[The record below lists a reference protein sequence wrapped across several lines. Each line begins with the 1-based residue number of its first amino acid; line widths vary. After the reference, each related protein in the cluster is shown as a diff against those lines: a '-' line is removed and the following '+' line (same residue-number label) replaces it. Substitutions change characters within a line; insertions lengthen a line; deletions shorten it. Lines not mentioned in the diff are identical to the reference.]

1 MIALIIPLLP
11 RHLTCY
17 RAYMYNF
24 KQVVT
29 QSTHR
34 RGHILDCVI
43 IRPNDQVHLSSEVT
57 DSLESDHLCV
67 ISCFDVSVARSCPV
81 YRYVRNIRGIDRS
94 AFVAD
99 LETELVCIGHSL
111 SAYQYNVTLLSVL
124 DKHAPAA
131 KSRVTERMSSPW
143 FGLVREDLLEAKRIR
158 RQAERKC
165 RNTNLTV
172 FKDLYKKAK
181 HHVTKVVLKAK
192 KLYYN
197 SKISS
202 ANCSKEL
209 YKITNNILARTKQ
222 VHLPTMYPLS
232 SLPEMFSNYFSD
244 KIMIIRN
251 ELDSQSVSA
260 LPAQTDS
267 FSGITLSTFEPVT
280 EVMVKHVIMKSAPKT
295 CYLDPIPTPLLLEIL
310 DCLLPSLTA
319 LINSSLSSG
328 LFPQVFKSAV
338 IFPLLKKP
346 SLDPNELKNFR
357 PISNLPFISKIIEK
371 LVLVQM
377 SHHLSAN
384 NLLNQFQSAYR
395 PGHSTETSLLK
406 IVNDLLLSLDDE
418 KISLLASLDLSAA
431 FDTIDHNILLHRLQ
445 HDFGLSGTV
454 LDWFSSYL
462 SGRIQSV
469 SVHSH
474 TSVPVSV
481 SCGVPQGSVLGPIL
495 FVLYTTPLSAV
506 IERHSI
512 LHHSYADDSQHQNSA
527 TPDRLPDL
535 IDSMRLCIDDI
546 KDWMTD
552 NKLKLND
559 DKTEVMIISSSRM
572 STALSIPE
580 SFDIGNASVPFSDTV
595 KNLGVTLECHLSLK
609 THVLNV
615 VRTANFELRRISSIR
630 RLLTTEA
637 TATLVSAFIL
647 SRFDY
652 CNSLLSG
659 CPRSLILRLQKVQNN
674 AARLILGISKREHIS
689 PHLASLHWLPIDSR
703 IKYKL
708 ACICYNCMSTNSP
721 PYLSDLLT
729 VYTAARQLRSSTDNS
744 VLRRPSVRTVSYGQR
759 AFSYSA
765 PSAWNS
771 LPQQVRSSDKV
782 STFRSRT
789 KTHLFRLA
797 Y

>member
-1 MIALIIPLLP
+1 M
-11 RHLTCY
+11 
-17 RAYMYNF
+17 
-24 KQVVT
+24 
-29 QSTHR
+29 
-34 RGHILDCVI
+34 
-43 IRPNDQVHLSSEVT
+43 
-57 DSLESDHLCV
+57 
-67 ISCFDVSVARSCPV
+67 
-81 YRYVRNIRGIDRS
+81 
-94 AFVAD
+94 
-99 LETELVCIGHSL
+99 
-111 SAYQYNVTLLSVL
+111 
-124 DKHAPAA
+124 
-131 KSRVTERMSSPW
+131 
-143 FGLVREDLLEAKRIR
+143 
-158 RQAERKC
+158 
-165 RNTNLTV
+165 TN
-172 FKDLYKKAK
+172 
-181 HHVTKVVLKAK
+181 VVLKAK
-192 KLYYN
+192 KLYYT

-222 VHLPTMYPLS
+222 VHLPTTYPLS
-232 SLPEMFSNYFSD
+232 SLPELFSNYLSD
-244 KIMIIRN
+244 KIMKIRN
-251 ELDSQSVSA
+251 ELDSQAVSA
-260 LPAQTDS
+260 LPAQADS

-280 EVMVKHVIMKSAPKT
+280 EAMVKLVITKSAPKT
-295 CYLDPIPTPLLLEIL
+295 CSLDPIPTPLLLEIL

-328 LFPQVFKSAV
+328 LFSQAFKSAV

-371 LVLVQM
+371 LVLVQIAR
-377 SHHLSAN
+377 HLSAN

-395 PGHSTETSLLK
+395 PGHSTETALPK
-406 IVNDLLLSLDDE
+406 IVNDLLLSLDDGN
-418 KISLLASLDLSAA
+418 ISLLASLDLSAA
-431 FDTIDHNILLHRLQ
+431 FDTIDHAILLHRLQ
-445 HDFGLSGTV
+445 HDFGLIGTV

-462 SGRIQSV
+462 SGRIKSV

-474 TSVPVSV
+474 TSVPASV

-495 FVLYTTPLSAV
+495 FVLYTTPLFAV

-512 LHHSYADDSQHQNSA
+512 LHHSYADDSQLQNSA

-552 NKLKLND
+552 NN

-572 STALSIPE
+572 STALSIPD

-595 KNLGVTLECHLSLK
+595 KNLGVTLDCHLSLK
-609 THVLNV
+609 PHVLNL
-615 VRTANFELRRISSIR
+615 VRTANFELRRIASIR
-630 RLLTTEA
+630 SLLTTEA

-647 SRFDY
+647 SRLDY

-674 AARLILGISKREHIS
+674 AARLILRISKREHIS

-708 ACICYNCMSTNSP
+708 ACICYNSLSTNSP

-729 VYTAARQLRSSTDNS
+729 VYTASRQLRSCSDNS

-759 AFSYSA
+759 SFAYSA
-765 PSAWNS
+765 PSAWNA
-771 LPQQVRSSDKV
+771 LTQQVRSSDSV